1 MNPHLRELVEKVA
14 AGRLGEA
21 ESRRAIA
28 DARHEVT
35 ADHHAL
41 LQDLND
47 VVAAEAALL
56 RRDEP
61 IEIYRGTGIYTITL
75 GVTRMTAADT
85 AGRAR
90 FKCVV
95 KTVTLISCTREG
107 IRSMI
112 DEALD
117 GSPYS
122 DRRRRRTPSLN

>member
-1 MNPHLRELVEKVA
+1 MNPHLRELLEKA
-14 AGRLGEA
+14 TAGKLSEA
-21 ESRRAIA
+21 ESKQAIV
-28 DARHEVT
+28 DARREVT

-61 IEIYRGTGIYTITL
+61 IEIYRGAEIYAVTF

-90 FKCVV
+90 FKCIV
-95 KTVTLISCTREG
+95 KTVTVTFISC
-107 IRSMI
+107 
-112 DEALD
+112 
-117 GSPYS
+117 
-122 DRRRRRTPSLN
+122 RRRTPSLN

>member
-1 MNPHLRELVEKVA
+1 MNPHLRELVETA
-14 AGRLGEA
+14 TAGKLSEA
-21 ESRRAIA
+21 ESRQAIA
-28 DARHEVT
+28 DARREVT

-47 VVAAEAALL
+47 VVAAEAAL
-56 RRDEP
+56 RRRGEP
-61 IEIYRGTGIYTITL
+61 IEIYRGAEIYAIIL
-75 GVTRMTAADT
+75 GVTVMMGADT

-90 FKCVV
+90 FKCTV
-95 KTVTLISCTREG
+95 KSETFIDCTRQG
-107 IRSMI
+107 IRRMI